1 MTEAEKWKNYNEWKR
16 KREFRKKLAKCYP
29 DLGEL
34 TEMRHGIAEM
44 IISVTNEIN
53 QLKDEVYEEDDELCT
68 LKCNKVLLTKV
79 FYQLDKDTKEL
90 FERYGV
96 EDKCAE
102 S

>member
-34 TEMRHGIAEM
+34 AEMRHGIAEM
-44 IISVTNEIN
+44 LATVKSDLANLPDDIREG
-53 QLKDEVYEEDDELCT
+53 DDEYYT
-68 LKCNKVLLTKV
+68 LKYNKVLLTKV
-79 FYQLDKDTKEL
+79 LGQLDKDAKEL